1 MFIVAYNKCSTCSY
15 RTIYE
20 FVIIFICS
28 KQFVSR
34 TIFIDKED
42 VREYYTSRLI
52 YVDLSLTYPITH
64 LLVWLLSLYSKIV
77 AHFANPIGS
86 LPFERMKTIA
96 ASITA
101 LDLIVLLC
109 FLSFF
114 SHRGTILFALQR
126 YYKFC
131 TYANVRA
138 FFLKKSDLSHLL
150 GYWTAI
156 GSLLTD
162 SCPIS

>member
-20 FVIIFICS
+20 FVITFICS
-28 KQFVSR
+28 EQFVSR

-114 SHRGTILFALQR
+114 SREGTI
-126 YYKFC
+126 
-131 TYANVRA
+131 
-138 FFLKKSDLSHLL
+138 SS
-150 GYWTAI
+150 
-156 GSLLTD
+156 
-162 SCPIS
+162 